1 MQINELLQPSKKSI
15 TEEKQLSEIRS
26 KVTSSIMTE
35 VKRLNAELSLLEDLD
50 VRQVDGGD
58 WVVWDTESDK
68 PAGATRFTNPG
79 DAEEARDGM
88 RRSRTPA
95 AGADNDRPRDSDAP
109 SSNTRRMAPRYRAA
123 FTRYARV
130 NQVLSFRKR
139 LTSSWTYMLAGAM
152 GVTVDH
158 TGLLSDYQGGE
169 DKPEGDAT
177 SLEETLD
184 AAWQYAQAGFLY
196 NPDGLT
202 QEQMVERM
210 NAMSSAELNEH
221 IAQNHKMYEAYQLRA
236 YGVVVAAYVPAI
248 LRTILVAGPGAARGA
263 YTGIKNIGKF
273 IRALR
278 SIRAATTVLVAGV
291 GAVFGAGVGGIVTGL
306 ISFALGTAAIWLVEI
321 VLTRSGLGPSIIQY
335 IVNATF
341 EWDMEQAAADS
352 VHGYGVG
359 DLLEWAAMGGDWV
372 GRATANLISDV
383 PGTTE
388 LRRNLQDVRSEL
400 LHDPKAQSELER
412 TVDYFP
418 GLDQDAAPATSGSS
432 NTAPSTNRAP
442 AAPGATGAT
451 PDIFGAS
458 N

>member
-88 RRSRTPA
+88 RRSRTLA

-177 SLEETLD
+177 L
-184 AAWQYAQAGFLY
+184 
-196 NPDGLT
+196 
-202 QEQMVERM
+202 
-210 NAMSSAELNEH
+210 
-221 IAQNHKMYEAYQLRA
+221 
-236 YGVVVAAYVPAI
+236 
-248 LRTILVAGPGAARGA
+248 TILP
-263 YTGIKNIGKF
+263 
-273 IRALR
+273 
-278 SIRAATTVLVAGV
+278 
-291 GAVFGAGVGGIVTGL
+291 
-306 ISFALGTAAIWLVEI
+306 
-321 VLTRSGLGPSIIQY
+321 
-335 IVNATF
+335 
-341 EWDMEQAAADS
+341 
-352 VHGYGVG
+352 
-359 DLLEWAAMGGDWV
+359 
-372 GRATANLISDV
+372 
-383 PGTTE
+383 
-388 LRRNLQDVRSEL
+388 
-400 LHDPKAQSELER
+400 
-412 TVDYFP
+412 
-418 GLDQDAAPATSGSS
+418 
-432 NTAPSTNRAP
+432 
-442 AAPGATGAT
+442 
-451 PDIFGAS
+451 
-458 N
+458 